1 MFTARVLATTVV
13 WGVAMVVAYCA
24 FNTMGST
31 SPWAVVA
38 VLGLVFWA
46 VSESMRRIWAM
57 P

>member
-1 MFTARVLATTVV
+1 MFIARVLATTVV
-13 WGVAMVVAYCA
+13 WGVAMVVAYFA
-24 FNTMGST
+24 FNTMAST

-46 VSESMRRIWAM
+46 VSESMRRIWVT